1 MTPRATPSGRL
12 DLLVDA
18 DTGSDDAV
26 ALILATR
33 TPRVRVHAVT
43 TVAGNVGLAQA
54 TRNSL
59 YTLELAGCADVPVH
73 PGCERP
79 LLRPH
84 ESAQHVHGQDG
95 MSDTNLPAPC
105 RAARTEHA
113 VDALLRLV
121 GEHPEG
127 TLTLVTL
134 GPLTNLAAVLVRDP
148 AFLGRLRHVYCMAGA
163 ADMVGNISASAE
175 YNVWADPEAA
185 AVVLRHAS
193 PDRVTFV
200 GWDVSRTRAV
210 MTAEDQDRLVRL
222 GTPLATF
229 ANAINQAVNDW
240 TTNVTGLAGYDLP
253 DPITMAVA
261 LDPTIVTRQE
271 AVRVSVGLGPEVRG
285 QLIIDRRHNAEP
297 PNVTLVRD
305 ADEASFKRMLFAAC
319 GAEAVPS

>member
-1 MTPRATPSGRL
+1 M
-12 DLLVDA
+12 
-18 DTGSDDAV
+18 
-26 ALILATR
+26 
-33 TPRVRVHAVT
+33 
-43 TVAGNVGLAQA
+43 
-54 TRNSL
+54 
-59 YTLELAGCADVPVH
+59 
-73 PGCERP
+73 
-79 LLRPH
+79 
-84 ESAQHVHGQDG
+84 
-95 MSDTNLPAPC
+95 
-105 RAARTEHA
+105 
-113 VDALLRLV
+113 
-121 GEHPEG
+121 GEHPAG

-134 GPLTNLAAVLVRDP
+134 GPLTNLAAVLVRDST
-148 AFLGRLRHVYCMAGA
+148 FLDRVRHVYCMAGA

-185 AVVLRHAS
+185 AVVLQHAS

-210 MTAEDQDRLVRL
+210 MTTEDQDRLVRL

-229 ANAINQAVNDW
+229 ANDINQAVNDW

-261 LDPTIVTRQE
+261 LNPSIVTRHE

-305 ADEASFKRMLFAAC
+305 ADEVSFKRMLFAAC
-319 GAEAVPS
+319 GAEEVPS

>member
-1 MTPRATPSGRL
+1 MTFPTAAPRL

-26 ALILATR
+26 ALILAAR
-33 TPRVRVHAVT
+33 AQQAHVHAVT
-43 TVAGNVGLAQA
+43 TVAGNVSLAQA
-54 TRNSL
+54 TRNAL
-59 YTLELAGCADVPVH
+59 YTLELAGRADVPVH
-73 PGCERP
+73 PGCDRP

-84 ESAQHVHGQDG
+84 QSAQHVHGQDG
-95 MSDTNLPAPC
+95 MSDTDLPEPSNP
-105 RAARTEHA
+105 ARTEHA

-121 GEHPEG
+121 GEHPDR

-148 AFLGRLRHVYCMAGA
+148 SFLDRLRHVYCMAGA

-185 AVVLRHAS
+185 AVVLRHAT
-193 PDRVTFV
+193 PDRVTLV

-210 MTAEDQDRLVRL
+210 MTAADQDRLARL
-222 GTPLATF
+222 GTPLAVF
-229 ANAINQAVNDW
+229 ANDINQAVNDW

-261 LDPTIVTRQE
+261 LDPSIVTKKE
-271 AVRVSVGLGPEVRG
+271 EVRVAVGLGPEVRG
-285 QLIIDRRHNAEP
+285 QLIIDRRHDAEP
-297 PNVTLVRD
+297 PNVTIVRD
-305 ADEASFKRMLFAAC
+305 ADEASFKAMLFAAC
-319 GAEAVPS
+319 GAEVVPS